1 MFEFIDREKTAY
13 PIALICRTF
22 KVSTSGYHAWRKRPL
37 CPRHQEDARL
47 RQLIVA
53 IHARSRGTYG
63 VPRIRAE
70 LRYDHGVH
78 CSRKRVFRLMRLLGI
93 QGKRKRRKFKTTW
106 RSLEAKPAPD
116 LVARNFVASRPD
128 EVWVADIKYIRTRE
142 GYLYLAGITDV
153 FTRAVA
159 GWAMANTLHTQLV
172 EDALEMAI
180 LRRRPRGP
188 VIHHSDQGTQYTSL
202 AFGRRLREAGI
213 LPSMGSRGD
222 AFDNAL
228 AESFWSTLE
237 RELLDDTVFI
247 NRAAARL
254 AVFNY
259 IESWFNPWR
268 RHSSLDYHSPA
279 EFERRWQ
286 TARAAESVTK

>member
-1 MFEFIDREKTAY
+1 M
-13 PIALICRTF
+13 
-22 KVSTSGYHAWRKRPL
+22 
-37 CPRHQEDARL
+37 
-47 RQLIVA
+47 
-53 IHARSRGTYG
+53 
-63 VPRIRAE
+63 PRIKAE
-70 LRYDHGVH
+70 LHYDHGVR
-78 CSRKRVFRLMRLLGI
+78 CSGKRVYRLMRMLGI
-93 QGKRKRRKFKTTW
+93 QGKRKRRRFKTTW

-116 LVARNFVASRPD
+116 LVERNFVASRAD
-128 EVWVADIKYIRTRE
+128 EVWVADIKYIPTRE
-142 GYLYLAGITDV
+142 GFLYLAGVTDV

-159 GWAMANTLHTQLV
+159 GWAMSERLDAKLV

-180 LRRRPRGP
+180 LRRRPKGP
-188 VIHHSDQGTQYTSL
+188 VMRHSDQGTQYTSL
-202 AFGRRLREAGI
+202 AFGRRLREAGV

-222 AFDNAL
+222 AYDNAL

-268 RHSSLDYHSPA
+268 RHSSIEMLSPA
-279 EFERRWQ
+279 QYERLWRERNDQ
-286 TARAAESVTK
+286 EVMA

>member
-13 PIALICRTF
+13 SIQLMCRTF
-22 KVSTSGYHAWRKRPL
+22 KVSASGYHAWRKRAL
-37 CPRHQEDARL
+37 CPRKKEDARL
-47 RQLIVA
+47 RELIVA

-63 VPRIRAE
+63 VPRIKAE
-70 LRYDHGVH
+70 LRYDHGVR
-78 CSRKRVFRLMRLLGI
+78 CSGKRVYRLMRMLGI
-93 QGKRKRRKFKTTW
+93 QGKRKRRRFKTTW

-116 LVARNFVASRPD
+116 LVGRNFVASRPD

-142 GYLYLAGITDV
+142 GFLYLAGVTDV

-159 GWAMANTLHTQLV
+159 GWAMSERLDTKLV

-180 LRRRPRGP
+180 LRRRPKGP

-202 AFGRRLREAGI
+202 AFGRRLREAGV

-222 AFDNAL
+222 AYDNAL

-268 RHSSLDYHSPA
+268 RHSSIEMLSPA
-279 EFERRWQ
+279 QYERQWRERNDQ
-286 TARAAESVTK
+286 EVMA

>member
-1 MFEFIDREKTAY
+1 VFEFIDREKTAY
-13 PIALICRTF
+13 SIQLMCRTF
-22 KVSTSGYHAWRKRPL
+22 KVSASGYHAWRKRAV
-37 CPRHQEDARL
+37 CPRKQEDARL
-47 RQLIVA
+47 RELIVA

-63 VPRIRAE
+63 VPRIKAE
-70 LRYDHGVH
+70 LRYDHGIR
-78 CSRKRVFRLMRLLGI
+78 CSGKRVFRLMRMLGI
-93 QGKRKRRKFKTTW
+93 QGKRKRRRFKTTW

-116 LVARNFVASRPD
+116 LVERNFVASRPD

-142 GYLYLAGITDV
+142 GFLYLAGVTDV

-159 GWAMANTLHTQLV
+159 GWAMSDRLQTKLV

-180 LRRRPRGP
+180 LRRRPTGP

-228 AESFWSTLE
+228 AESFWSTLD

-268 RHSSLDYHSPA
+268 RHSSIEMLSPVQY
-279 EFERRWQ
+279 ERQWRQ
-286 TARAAESVTK
+286 RNGQEVMA

>member
-1 MFEFIDREKTAY
+1 
-13 PIALICRTF
+13 
-22 KVSTSGYHAWRKRPL
+22 
-37 CPRHQEDARL
+37 
-47 RQLIVA
+47 
-53 IHARSRGTYG
+53 
-63 VPRIRAE
+63 
-70 LRYDHGVH
+70 
-78 CSRKRVFRLMRLLGI
+78 MRMLGI

-106 RSLEAKPAPD
+106 RSAEARPAPD
-116 LVARNFVASRPD
+116 LVERNFVASRPD
-128 EVWVADIKYIRTRE
+128 EVWVADIKYIQTRE
-142 GYLYLAGITDV
+142 GFLYLGGVTDV
-153 FTRAVA
+153 FTRTVA
-159 GWAMANTLHTQLV
+159 GWAMSASLETKLV

-222 AFDNAL
+222 ALDNAL
-228 AESFWSTLE
+228 AESFWSTLD

-247 NRAAARL
+247 NRASARL

-268 RHSSLDYHSPA
+268 RHSSLGYHSPA
-279 EFERRWQ
+279 EFERRWRLDQ
-286 TARAAESVTK
+286 KPEPATRLMESAHA